1 MTRRWLP
8 SNLSASGSRT
18 ARPSTLRRKR
28 TMTRKIRASLILAAV
43 AVGAGCLDDSIT
55 GTRPLDVEVSVSPS
69 SALVGETVQA
79 TFLATGTGLQGVIL
93 DWGDGVVD
101 SLALSGTAVQA
112 GRDLDHAYSA
122 VGSYTISARAE
133 DQTGAR
139 TATTSVQIN

>member
-1 MTRRWLP
+1 MTRTFRV
-8 SNLSASGSRT
+8 S
-18 ARPSTLRRKR
+18 
-28 TMTRKIRASLILAAV
+28 MILAAV

-55 GTRPLDVEVSVSPS
+55 GTRPLDIEVSVTP
-69 SALVGETVQA
+69 ATATVGQTVQA

-101 SLALSGTAVQA
+101 SLTLSGTAVQA